1 MNPNLAVV
9 TIRDSESDIAF
20 KALSP
25 EAGRDVPR
33 SHIRLRKGEG
43 SFILSIEANDVATLR
58 AALNSYL
65 RWANV
70 AMNVAKE
77 VKE

>member
-1 MNPNLAVV
+1 MTPRRAV
-9 TIRDSESDIAF
+9 ISFRGAEADIVM

-25 EAGRDVPR
+25 EAGRGIPRVDV
-33 SHIRLRKGEG
+33 SITGAQGEAT
-43 SFILSIEANDVATLR
+43 LTIEATDVAALR

-65 RWANV
+65 RWADV

-77 VKE
+77 VRK